1 VTAQTREHVITEAA
15 DARPAFSEGTTQ
27 TREHV
32 ITEAADARP
41 AFSERKTELLVSY
54 RIPSIQKTNSAINEL
69 P

>member
-1 VTAQTREHVITEAA
+1 VVTEAA
-15 DARPAFSEGTTQ
+15 DARPAFSERTAQ

-41 AFSERKTELLVSY
+41 AFSERKTELLVLY
-54 RIPSIQKTNSAINEL
+54 RNPSIQKTNSAIKEL